1 MSAPA
6 AGHDQHRTATR
17 HAGLAGRLIRGH
29 PGEQGGPLR
38 RAGLLALQVITAAG
52 LAVDAYVHAD
62 LAANSA
68 STGSAISQSTLF
80 LIEAGA
86 ASAAALIVLVIG
98 RRAGFALAA
107 LVAASALAAI
117 LVYRYVDI
125 GALGP
130 FPNMYEPAWYPEK
143 TTAAVAEAVAVG
155 ASLAGLLW
163 LLLPHRPGRHHQ
175 STTRS
180 GQSG

>member
-1 MSAPA
+1 MPAPA
-6 AGHDQHRTATR
+6 AGHDQPRTATC
-17 HAGLAGRLIRGH
+17 HAGLASRLIRGQH
-29 PGEQGGPLR
+29 GEQAGPLLW
-38 RAGLLALQVITAAG
+38 AGLLALRVITAAG

-62 LAANSA
+62 LAANYA
-68 STGSAISQSTLF
+68 STGAAISQSTLF

-86 ASAAALIVLVIG
+86 ASAAALIALAIG
-98 RRAGFALAA
+98 RRAGFAVAA

-117 LVYRYVDI
+117 LVYRYVDV

-143 TTAAVAEAVAVG
+143 TTAAVAEAAAAG

-163 LLLPHRPGRHHQ
+163 HQ
-175 STTRS
+175 LTLGTVRYPRS
-180 GQSG
+180 GR